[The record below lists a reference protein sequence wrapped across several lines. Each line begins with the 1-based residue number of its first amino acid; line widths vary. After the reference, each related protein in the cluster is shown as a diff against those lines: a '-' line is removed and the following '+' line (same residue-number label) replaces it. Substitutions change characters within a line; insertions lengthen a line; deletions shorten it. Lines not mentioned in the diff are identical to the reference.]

1 MLKLIAT
8 RLLWAIPTLF
18 VVMTFSFALI
28 KMVPGD
34 PAVFIL
40 GQTAS
45 QADIERLHDQ
55 LGLNRPVFEQYT
67 TWLGDTLQ
75 GDLGTSILT
84 GRPVTQALAIAL
96 PPTLSLALLTTVI
109 SVIAGVTLGVI
120 AAVKRGGWDS
130 FIQALSS
137 LGLAVPSFWVA
148 YILVLSFSLSIRIFP
163 ATGYTPLSQDPGG
176 WLLGLTLPA
185 ISIAIAN
192 TCQILLQTRSSVLD
206 VLSRD
211 FVRTLQATGIARTS
225 ILTRHVLWNAAI
237 PVAVVTGISFIGVF
251 SGVVVIE
258 AIFNTPGLG
267 NLLLTG
273 VRSADFPIV
282 QGSILFFAILVI
294 VVNLLVDLVTGWLDP
309 RVRVS

>member
-1 MLKLIAT
+1 MLKLIAK
-8 RLLWAIPTLF
+8 RLMLAIPTIF
-18 VVMTFSFALI
+18 IVATFSFGLI

-34 PAVFIL
+34 PAVMIL

-45 QADIERLHDQ
+45 QADIEKLHDQ

-67 TWLGDTLQ
+67 TWLGSALH

-84 GRPVTQALAIAL
+84 GRPVLQELAIAL
-96 PPTLSLALLTTVI
+96 PPTISLAFLTTLI
-109 SVIAGVTLGVI
+109 SLVVGLTLGVV
-120 AAVKRGGWDS
+120 AAVKRGVWDGAIQGVSS
-130 FIQALSS
+130 F
-137 LGLAVPSFWVA
+137 GLAIPSFWAA
-148 YILVLSFSLSIRIFP
+148 YVLVLAFALTWRIFP
-163 ATGYTPLSQDPGG
+163 ATGYTPINEDPRA

-185 ISIAIAN
+185 ISIAIGN

-206 VLSRD
+206 ILSRD
-211 FVRTLQATGIARTS
+211 FVRTLQATGVQRST
-225 ILTRHVLWNAAI
+225 ILAKHVLRNAAI

-273 VRSADFPIV
+273 VRSADFPMV
-282 QGSILFFAILVI
+282 QGAILFFALLVI
-294 VVNLLVDLVTGWLDP
+294 VVNLAVDIVTAWLDP
-309 RVRVS
+309 RVRV